1 MELLAA
7 TIRHAATN
15 KAAGFQC
22 REENPRWA
30 DPPLGFSYPTAE
42 GKASH
47 GRVWASLG
55 SYKPSALPS
64 PPSASPQPR
73 LGTRRTRCTRP
84 SQQALKEGAHEYLR
98 YLEQKQK
105 VKDRAFGFI
114 CFEGNLKSKTPP
126 RSGSAFPPLCYTHPG
141 GRHPAPGAVP
151 SLSVGTK
158 DAEGCWWQAAE
169 QSWEGSCC
177 RMRQGACYLHPS
189 HPVHTLNRTAVVPE
203 HRGLRVWLG
212 TAMPPPPAAPVFT
225 QEGAFRQARDALSW
239 AEVSAPQFP
248 CRTGE
253 KEGSSSTS
261 QPLTWKW

>member
-84 SQQALKEGAHEYLR
+84 SQQALEEGAHEYLR

-105 VKDRAFGFI
+105 VKDRAFGFV
-114 CFEGNLKSKTPP
+114 CFKGNLKSKTLL
-126 RSGSAFPPLCYTHPG
+126 RSGSPSTEGFVCGWERRCH
-141 GRHPAPGAVP
+141 RHLQPRFSPKRG
-151 SLSVGTK
+151 LS
-158 DAEGCWWQAAE
+158 D
-169 QSWEGSCC
+169 
-177 RMRQGACYLHPS
+177 RQGML
-189 HPVHTLNRTAVVPE
+189 
-203 HRGLRVWLG
+203 
-212 TAMPPPPAAPVFT
+212 
-225 QEGAFRQARDALSW
+225 
-239 AEVSAPQFP
+239 
-248 CRTGE
+248 
-253 KEGSSSTS
+253 
-261 QPLTWKW
+261 